1 LNRRPTAYKAVALP
15 TELHQHLFCEVA
27 IIAQNKIKVKEILK
41 NILSNFLQSKI
52 YRIYKKISKTPARLS
67 RFYQKTKINFTYTKF
82 HIFIVL
88 FFLKAKISIITKN
101 YKGFNMQ
108 FLPWAVILLLIY
120 VIYFLM
126 IRYEKKIATLSK
138 MIEQNSDGIKE
149 NRDLIGQNRSL
160 IEKNKHNIEKNTKDI
175 TTNVEKIDIDL
186 ED

>member
-1 LNRRPTAYKAVALP
+1 V
-15 TELHQHLFCEVA
+15 FV
-27 IIAQNKIKVKEILK
+27 
-41 NILSNFLQSKI
+41 
-52 YRIYKKISKTPARLS
+52 
-67 RFYQKTKINFTYTKF
+67 
-82 HIFIVL
+82 
-88 FFLKAKISIITKN
+88 LKAKNSIITEN